1 MELLVLLL
9 AVTLDVFISE
19 PPLVIHPVFW
29 FGKLISFFEKLKIL
43 NHISDM
49 IYGAFSTLAVVAFA
63 LTLALIP
70 LPQPW
75 CLLWHV
81 HLLFSAV
88 SIRSMIVHAERC
100 VRDGVDREAVQQI
113 VSRNTAEL
121 DEEQLCSAVIE
132 SVAENYVDGLV
143 SPLFYFSVFGVAG
156 AMVYKAVNTCDAMIG
171 YRKGRY
177 EYFGKFAAKL
187 DDVLNFVPA
196 RISLIFFE
204 LLKRGALRYGIERNV
219 KLNGCAI
226 AAMSYILNVELEKPG
241 YYLLP
246 GRKVNVSL
254 VEEAIGAFKILSAIA
269 VTFFATV
276 IAVRIVL
283 LTHL

>member
-81 HLLFSAV
+81 YLLFSAV

-226 AAMSYILNVELEKPG
+226 AAMSYILNVELEKPD

-246 GRKVNVSL
+246 GRKANVSL

-269 VTFFATV
+269 VTFFAAV
-276 IAVRIVL
+276 IAIRIVL